1 MAHLVE
7 ERIPHGSLTTKDA
20 AGCPPGTGRRPSAE
34 SDDRAARRPRTAFTR
49 ALLRAAPAALL
60 LLALAGGP
68 AHPGRAAERDE
79 AIDRGALR
87 HDADGP
93 DQILWTTAENPKLRF
108 LFLRLRLKR
117 NDVQEAGARLYLVN
131 AQGQEG
137 FRDHPLE
144 PWAAAD
150 SFEYRALTL
159 PFGDDPMAPPNRTH
173 WRGYRLYA
181 DDEGDID
188 WYGADSMATREEKV
202 ARFTTLFRRGA
213 ELKGAPP
220 GISDRMMVLPAWA
233 QDAVVYR
240 TWIDW
245 KSDTTDAAL
254 SAQLTTLRHRL
265 KTLDSLGINTLLVGA
280 DDGRGFPLEH
290 CWPPE
295 PTGDAAAD
303 SARHAA
309 LPCGRLIALCESA
322 HRRQMKVML
331 ELEMVVQSP
340 NAGGQAVADVDA
352 TLGLVRQGIG
362 CGVDGFLM
370 HEDAPP
376 YLVSEDDP
384 VWTAVHET
392 AKALLPESYLVVQ
405 GYDQP
410 EAADLSKWLTGDR
423 VDAVADG
430 WYACGVMDFLHT
442 PSFTAEAFRD
452 RLHRRRLATP
462 GPLGRIEW
470 HGPSLGTRSWI
481 MPSAGWPAGLRS
493 LLDMTL
499 GGAPQLRGAGNDE
512 EPLAVLRRD
521 SLEWPMLSRLLA
533 LRRDHTALRRGSFNI
548 AHAEGGQFAFYRR
561 SSEEILLVA
570 VNRDAQPATIKIALP
585 PGVGFVSVRNVPD
598 LLTGKQYAVRG
609 GEITLKDLPAQGGVV
624 IQLR

>member
-1 MAHLVE
+1 MLT
-7 ERIPHGSLTTKDA
+7 RSLWPAT
-20 AGCPPGTGRRPSAE
+20 
-34 SDDRAARRPRTAFTR
+34 
-49 ALLRAAPAALL
+49 LAALL
-60 LLALAGGP
+60 LSAVSGGLAR
-68 AHPGRAAERDE
+68 PGRAAERDE
-79 AIDRGALR
+79 IIDRGALR

-117 NDVQEAGARLYLVN
+117 NDVHEAGARLYLVN

-159 PFGDDPMAPPNRTH
+159 PFEDDPMAPPNRTH

-181 DDEGDID
+181 DDQADLD
-188 WYGADSMATREEKV
+188 WFGADSIATREEKV

-213 ELKGAPP
+213 ELKGAQP
-220 GISDRMMVLPAWA
+220 GISDRIMVLPAWA

-245 KSDTTDAAL
+245 KPDTTDAAL
-254 SAQLTTLRHRL
+254 SAQLAALRHRL
-265 KTLDSLGINTLLVGA
+265 KTLDSLGINTLLIGA
-280 DDGRGFPLEH
+280 DDGGGFPLEH

-295 PTGDAAAD
+295 ATNDAAAD
-303 SARHAA
+303 SVRRAGM
-309 LPCGRLIALCESA
+309 PCGRLIALCESA

-331 ELEMVVQSP
+331 ELEMVVRAP
-340 NAGGQAVADVDA
+340 NAGGMAAADVDA
-352 TLGLVRQGIG
+352 VLGLVRQGIG
-362 CGVDGFLM
+362 CGVDGFVM
-370 HEDAPP
+370 HEDTPP
-376 YLVSEDDP
+376 YQLAEDDP

-392 AKALLPESYLVVQ
+392 AKALLPESYLVVA
-405 GYDQP
+405 GYDRPDQ
-410 EAADLSKWLTGDR
+410 ADLSKWLTGDR

-430 WYACGVMDFLHT
+430 WYARGVMDFLHT
-442 PSFTAEAFRD
+442 PGFTAESFQD

-470 HGPSLGTRSWI
+470 HGPSRAAGSSEK
-481 MPSAGWPAGLRS
+481 PSADGPAGLRS

-499 GGAPQLRGAGNDE
+499 GGAPQLRGAGSHE
-512 EPLAVLRRD
+512 EPLAVLQRD
-521 SLEWPMLSRLLA
+521 TLEWPMLRQLLP

-548 AHAEGGQFAFYRR
+548 AYAQGGQFAFYRR

-598 LLTGKQYAVRG
+598 LLTGTQYAVRG